1 MRYSFLWIVFVV
13 LFCVTCSR
21 AALDRDSFTALLI
34 DMHTTDG
41 ILAEVGER
49 RDGGRT
55 DYMYYNALFE
65 KYGITRADFDS
76 CLNYYTRRPE
86 IFQAIYDAVVDTLSR
101 RQTEKIRVL
110 NRLTVNDTVNIFPGY
125 TIVVSDTIREDSL
138 GGGRPTRDSIFDK
151 TIVRQ
156 TDTVFFDK
164 RNPVIL
170 VRVDSL
176 RPGMYKFST
185 TLKWDKRLTGK
196 RNRIASYFLSAENDS
211 LHVRDI
217 WVSADTF
224 KRDYN
229 WSYYLA
235 DSAYNR
241 LEIRFVDSEP
251 DKKAPK
257 NQDARREGR
266 IWGTSLYNTYVTPKE
281 AARYEKQYQPHETKK
296 DRR

>member
-1 MRYSFLWIVFVV
+1 MRYSFLWIVFVIV
-13 LFCVTCSR
+13 FCVTCSR
-21 AALDRDSFTALLI
+21 AVLDRDSFTALLI

-55 DYMYYNALFE
+55 DYMYYNDLFE

-101 RQTEKIRVL
+101 RQTEKMRVL
-110 NRLTVNDTVNIFPGY
+110 NKLTVNDTVNLFPGY
-125 TIVVSDTIREDSL
+125 TIVVSDTIRQDSL
-138 GGGRPTRDSIFDK
+138 GEGKPARDSVFDK

-156 TDTVFFDK
+156 TDTVSFDK

-176 RPGMYKFST
+176 TPGMYKFNT
-185 TLKWDKRLTGK
+185 TLKWDKRLSTK
-196 RNRIASYFLSAENDS
+196 RNRIVSYFLGPERDT

-217 WVSADTF
+217 WVSIDTF
-224 KRDYN
+224 KREYS
-229 WSYYLA
+229 WAYYLA
-235 DSAYNR
+235 DSSCNR
-241 LEIRFVDSEP
+241 LEVRYVEAEP
-251 DKKAPK
+251 DKTSPK
-257 NQDARREGR
+257 NKDTRREGR
-266 IWGTSLYNTYVTPKE
+266 IWGTTLYNTYVTPKE
-281 AARYEKQYQPHETKK
+281 AARYERQYQPNEIKEN
-296 DRR
+296 RR